1 MKNYANFNRNGAL
14 VTFIFS
20 TLLSASVFSQG
31 PPTTKFVDVNG
42 KNQLKHNDTLLVGS
56 HFKVENLA
64 GGKDSS
70 DMMVVVS
77 KEGIFKKRP
86 IPPERPRIG
95 PPTPQA
101 ACFSLTARD
110 YGSNNFSLCPEGGKN
125 LGIGTTSNP
134 AGPSTYPNGFRFAV
148 LGNSKF
154 FGGFVNIGSED
165 ITTGTPHDDAILRVG
180 GKIVSK
186 KSIVS
191 VLNWADD
198 ELKEDLTLEDDLV
211 EEEKYK
217 DKYGHLKGM
226 KSGKTIEKDGINL
239 GEMDVAQMRLIERLY
254 LYLFKFNKVIQELKR
269 EKKLALNEVK
279 ELKKENKKLKK
290 ELRKKDE
297 ELEKRIVA
305 LEKKVE

>member
-1 MKNYANFNRNGAL
+1 
-14 VTFIFS
+14 
-20 TLLSASVFSQG
+20 
-31 PPTTKFVDVNG
+31 
-42 KNQLKHNDTLLVGS
+42 VGS
-56 HFKVENLA
+56 HLRVENLA

-86 IPPERPRIG
+86 IPPEKPRIAQ
-95 PPTPQA
+95 PTPQA
-101 ACFSLTARD
+101 ACLTLRARD
-110 YGSNNFSLCPEGGKN
+110 YSSNNFSLCPEGVSN
-125 LGIGTTSNP
+125 LGVGTISNP
-134 AGPSTYPNGFRFAV
+134 ALNTDPSFFPAGFRFV
-148 LGNSKF
+148 VFGNSKF
-154 FGGFVNIGSED
+154 FGGYVNIGSED

-198 ELKEDLTLEDDLV
+198 ELEKELTLEDDLV

-239 GEMDVAQMRLIERLY
+239 GEMDVSQMRLIERVF
-254 LYLFKFNKVIQELKR
+254 LYLFKFNKVVQELKR
-269 EKKLALNEVK
+269 ENK
-279 ELKKENKKLKK
+279 EFKKENKELKI
-290 ELRKKDE
+290 ELRKKDD
-297 ELEKRIVA
+297 ELEKRIAA